1 MKKRYI
7 TYTAACLL
15 GLQLFNSCTKDFLE
29 VQPKGSTLES
39 NYYRN
44 ATELFNGIIAAYD
57 PLGVEAANSY
67 TSRIA
72 TLNSASDDTYAGGG
86 SSSDMAAWQAWNNFT
101 VDAGIG
107 PQEDLWDTRY
117 TGVYRTNLILSKID
131 GVPDLDATLAARYK
145 AEAKFLRAF
154 YYFDLVRLFG
164 NIPLITGPIATS
176 ELFNQEQVAPEAVY
190 AQIEQD
196 LNDAIPDLP
205 NTVPVSTEGGRA
217 TKGAAQALLGKVY
230 LYEQKWGQAA
240 GMLAEV
246 NGTPGSANQ
255 YGNRLLANFGDI
267 FRPDN
272 EYNSESV
279 FEIAHTAVAQQG
291 WGSWGAF
298 EGNVGVQMIGPRGYS
313 GPTYVA
319 GWGFNPLTLD
329 LVNAIKDDPRY
340 KYTVA
345 NIDSIAKNTEGAS
358 YEKGYQDT
366 GYFIE
371 KFAPKLEW
379 RATLGDPAL
388 NFPHNLIE
396 IRLADTYLMEA
407 EALVQAGSDPTRA
420 AALLNA
426 VRARVGLDP
435 VTATLDNIYNERRL
449 ELATE
454 GHRFFDL
461 VRTGQAATKLAFKG
475 FQANKN
481 EVLPIPLAELNNTNL
496 QQNKGY

>member
-1 MKKRYI
+1 MKKTYI

-29 VQPKGSTLES
+29 VQPKGSILES
-39 NYYRN
+39 NYYKN
-44 ATELFNGIIAAYD
+44 ATEIFNGIIAAYD
-57 PLGVEAANSY
+57 PLGAETGNSY
-67 TSRIA
+67 TSRAA

-86 SSSDMAAWQAWNNFT
+86 SSSDMTAWQAWNNFT
-101 VDAGIG
+101 VDASIG

-131 GVPDLDATLAARYK
+131 GVPDLSEEDAARYM

-164 NIPLITGPIATS
+164 NIPLITESIPTEEI
-176 ELFNQEQVAPEAVY
+176 FNQQQVGPEMVY

-196 LNDAIPDLP
+196 LTEAIPDLP
-205 NTVPVSTEGGRA
+205 NSVPVFSEGGRA

-230 LYEQKWGQAA
+230 LYEKKWAQAA
-240 GMLAEV
+240 SMLAEV
-246 NGTPGSANQ
+246 NGTPGSTNN
-255 YGNRLLANFGDI
+255 YGNRLLSNFGDI
-267 FRPDN
+267 FLPDN
-272 EYNSESV
+272 EFNSESI
-279 FEIAHTAVAQQG
+279 FEIAHTGVAQQG
-291 WGSWGAF
+291 WGSWGSF
-298 EGNVGVQMIGPRGYS
+298 EGNVGVQMVGPRGYS

-329 LVNAIKDDPRY
+329 LVNALKGDPRY

-345 NIDSIAKNTEGAS
+345 NIDSIAANTPGAS
-358 YEKGYQDT
+358 YEESYQNT

-371 KFAPKLEW
+371 KYAPKVQW
-379 RATLGDPAL
+379 RAEVGDPAL

-407 EALVQAGSDPTRA
+407 EALVQAGTNATRA

-435 VTATLDNIYNERRL
+435 VAATLDNIYNERRL

-461 VRTGQAATKLAFKG
+461 VRTGQAPTKLAFKG
-475 FQANKN
+475 FKANRN
-481 EVLPIPLAELNNTNL
+481 EVLPIPLAELNNTSL
-496 QQNKGY
+496 KQNQGY